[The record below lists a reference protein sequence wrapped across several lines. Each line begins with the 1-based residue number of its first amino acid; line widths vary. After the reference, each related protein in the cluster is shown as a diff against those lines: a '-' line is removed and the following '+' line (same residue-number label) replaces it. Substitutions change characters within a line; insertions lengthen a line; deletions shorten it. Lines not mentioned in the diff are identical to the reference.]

1 MTFDQLEA
9 LEMIVEKG
17 SFKAAAEAMRKTQP
31 TLSISIKKL
40 EDEFDLLL
48 FNREEYRPSLTEE
61 GKVFFNWARECL
73 RSYRELATVGKEL
86 GTRKVEPNLHIVV
99 DPFVPFEALEG
110 IFEECL
116 AKSLPTELTLRSEI
130 LGQGMELLLDQQ
142 VDFAV
147 APMLSPH
154 KDIESILFNSVEL
167 LPCISAGL
175 LGHEQSPDR
184 SWLQTKTQIIARSFT
199 KVEKKSDTGSLGVLD
214 KGKRCYVSD
223 HSMKRKLILE
233 GFGWGRLARHEVEVE
248 LKEGQ
253 LILVD
258 QASLE
263 TIEIK
268 LHLMRNK
275 LKPMGPVAKAIWSRL
290 KAAAAARN

>member
-17 SFKAAAEAMRKTQP
+17 SFKAAAEAMHKTQP

-40 EDEFDLLL
+40 EEEFDLLL

-73 RSYRELATVGKEL
+73 RAYRDLATIGKEL
-86 GTRKVEPNLHIVV
+86 GTNKVEPNLQIIV
-99 DPFVPFEALEG
+99 DPFVRFEALEG

-116 AKSLPTELTLRSEI
+116 AKSLATELSLRTEI
-130 LGQGMELLLDQQ
+130 LGQGMELLVDQQ
-142 VDFAV
+142 ADFAI
-147 APMLSPH
+147 APMLKPH
-154 KDIESILFNSVEL
+154 KDIESIPFNSLEL
-167 LPCISAGL
+167 FPCISRSL
-175 LGHEQSPDR
+175 LGNRKGPDR
-184 SWLQTKTQIIARSFT
+184 NWLQSKTQIIARSFS
-199 KVEKKSDTGSLGVLD
+199 KLEKRTDSGSLGILE

-223 HSMKRKLILE
+223 HSMKRKLIIE
-233 GFGWGRLARHEVEVE
+233 GFGWGHLARHEVE
-248 LKEGQ
+248 KEIAQGQ
-253 LILVD
+253 LILLD

-263 TIEIK
+263 MIEIK

-275 LKPMGPVAKAIWSRL
+275 LKPMGPVAKSIWQRL
-290 KAAAAARN
+290 KETAATRN